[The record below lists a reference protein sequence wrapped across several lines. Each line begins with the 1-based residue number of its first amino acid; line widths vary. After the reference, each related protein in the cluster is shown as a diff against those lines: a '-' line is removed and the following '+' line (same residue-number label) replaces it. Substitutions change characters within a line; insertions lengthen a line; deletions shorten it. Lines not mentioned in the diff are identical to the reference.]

1 MEAERRYSISIV
13 RSARKFLDR
22 LARSKPRDAASIE
35 DAIEAL
41 QDDPRPHGALP
52 LKGYAN
58 VWRIRIGGYRACY
71 TVDDGRLLVLVV
83 TISTRDDV
91 YAVVRRHLGR

>member
-1 MEAERRYSISIV
+1 MDAEHRYSISIV
-13 RSARKFLDR
+13 RSARTFLDR
-22 LARSKPRDAASIE
+22 LARSQPRDAANIE

-41 QDDPRPHGALP
+41 ADDPRPHGALP
-52 LKGYAN
+52 LKGYPN
-58 VWRIRIGGYRACY
+58 IWRIRVGGYRVCY

>member
-41 QDDPRPHGALP
+41 QDDPRP